1 MKKALPPLIPIN
13 PDLMPEDTV
22 AEPTLLKKRKKAVG
36 LEIEAK
42 KIKIESMSSFGAAY
56 KDNHSVQIA
65 NEELFEPKSE
75 IDMEEAQKCVSKPEL
90 QEIVKVKAEP
100 DVVCESVAIQES
112 DAFSDQVG
120 DPLYNMETNKEETEP
135 ELVQGDYPIIKLPF
149 ALSTKELLVLYQK
162 HKVKIPKKKMFLF
175 ELAQRLESTMK
186 KQHPIHETLSKM
198 SSTELR
204 RIHNFPIS
212 ETGLRGR
219 IANHY
224 FKRHRKSPLTSFL
237 KDKEE
242 TQDASNTQILDDIL
256 DENMTNDKGD
266 LGSLY
271 DVIADIQIR
280 KVKALIWYSGDHS
293 MDYNSPTQARKR
305 LAKICLQAKPH
316 SPLSYVI
323 SLEVKYNS
331 EVGRGYKEAVKKA
344 SQDALKIPIQP
355 KLQTNESVPYCDQAG
370 DPLYIMETNE
380 EETEPESVQ
389 DAREDDHFVQI
400 ANKEVVESKSET
412 DMEETQKCISKPVL
426 QEIVKVKAEPDVVHE
441 IAALQEP
448 VPDSDQATGHLDN
461 IDTNGEETEPELVL
475 EDYPIIK
482 LPSTLSK
489 NELEVLYKKHKIEPP
504 KKMSLTQRAER
515 LEVAMKKQHPI
526 HETLLKMS
534 LTGLRR
540 IHDFAI
546 REMDENTFSRS
557 DENAFMRSDR
567 FRRIIANHYFKR
579 HRKSPLTSFLKD
591 KEATKDASYIQI
603 LHESLDKSMTT
614 AKEHLGSLYDVI
626 GNTQIKKVKAM
637 IWHSGDHSTF
647 STPKQARK
655 RLAKICLQ
663 AKPQSPLSHFFSL
676 EVKYHSFGIGSKE
689 ASEDPLNIEIQP
701 KLQTNEVVIKREDI
715 LRENVT
721 DDQVDLGSFY
731 DVIANMSKTRVK
743 ALIWYSGDH
752 SMEDYSPEEA
762 RARLAKI
769 CLQAKPQ
776 SPLPYVIS
784 LDSKYN
790 SENGRAY
797 KEAAKNHEDDPLRI
811 H

>member
-204 RIHNFPIS
+204 HIHNFPIS

-769 CLQAKPQ
+769 CLQAKPH
-776 SPLPYVIS
+776 SPLSYVIS

-797 KEAAKNHEDDPLRI
+797 REAAKNHEDDPLRI

>member
-242 TQDASNTQILDDIL
+242 TRDASNTQIHDDIL

-426 QEIVKVKAEPDVVHE
+426 QEIVKVKSEPDVVHE

-752 SMEDYSPEEA
+752 SMEDYSPTQA

-769 CLQAKPQ
+769 CLQANPQ

>member
-42 KIKIESMSSFGAAY
+42 KIKIESMSNFGAAY

-75 IDMEEAQKCVSKPEL
+75 IDMEEAQKCVSKPEP

-204 RIHNFPIS
+204 RIHNSPIS

-242 TQDASNTQILDDIL
+242 IQDASNTQILDDIL

-355 KLQTNESVPYCDQAG
+355 KLQTNESVPYCDQA
-370 DPLYIMETNE
+370 
-380 EETEPESVQ
+380 
-389 DAREDDHFVQI
+389 VQI
-400 ANKEVVESKSET
+400 AKKEVVESKSET

-448 VPDSDQATGHLDN
+448 VPDIDQATSHLDN

-762 RARLAKI
+762 RKRLAKI

>member
-426 QEIVKVKAEPDVVHE
+426 QEIVKVKSEPDVVHE

-762 RARLAKI
+762 RARLAKL

-797 KEAAKNHEDDPLRI
+797 REAAKNHEDDPLRI

>member
-204 RIHNFPIS
+204 RVHNFPIS

-237 KDKEE
+237 KDKEA
-242 TQDASNTQILDDIL
+242 TRDASNTQIHDDIL
-256 DENMTNDKGD
+256 DENMTNDKD
-266 LGSLY
+266 NLGSLY

-370 DPLYIMETNE
+370 GPLYI
-380 EETEPESVQ
+380 
-389 DAREDDHFVQI
+389 
-400 ANKEVVESKSET
+400 VESKSET

-448 VPDSDQATGHLDN
+448 VPDSDQASGHLDN

-567 FRRIIANHYFKR
+567 FRRIIANHYFNR

-752 SMEDYSPEEA
+752 SIVDYSSKEA
-762 RARLAKI
+762 RAKLAKL
-769 CLQAKPQ
+769 CLQAKPE
-776 SPLPYVIS
+776 SPLSHVIS
-784 LDSKYN
+784 LEIKYN
-790 SENGRAY
+790 CEVGRGY
-797 KEAAKNHEDDPLRI
+797 KEALKEHGTFSSQSYNYIYRKYRKK
-811 H
+811 

>member
-13 PDLMPEDTV
+13 PDLMTEDTV

-204 RIHNFPIS
+204 DIHNFPIG

-266 LGSLY
+266 LGSLF

-355 KLQTNESVPYCDQAG
+355 KKSKLDTMSSFGPAC
-370 DPLYIMETNE
+370 
-380 EETEPESVQ
+380 
-389 DAREDDHFVQI
+389 EDDHSVQI

-762 RARLAKI
+762 RARLALI

>member
-797 KEAAKNHEDDPLRI
+797 REAAKNHEDDPLRI

>member
-370 DPLYIMETNE
+370 DPLYIMETNG
-380 EETEPESVQ
+380 P
-389 DAREDDHFVQI
+389 AREDDHSVQI

-412 DMEETQKCISKPVL
+412 DIEETQKCISKPVL
-426 QEIVKVKAEPDVVHE
+426 QEIVKVKSEPDVVHE

>member
-13 PDLMPEDTV
+13 PDLMTEDTV

-256 DENMTNDKGD
+256 DENMTNDKDD

-370 DPLYIMETNE
+370 DPLYIMETN
-380 EETEPESVQ
+380 
-389 DAREDDHFVQI
+389 
-400 ANKEVVESKSET
+400 ET

-752 SMEDYSPEEA
+752 SMEDYSPTQA

>member
-752 SMEDYSPEEA
+752 SMEDYSPKEA
-762 RARLAKI
+762 RARLALI